1 MEHDRA
7 IDHAGRLHDF
17 LGKSITELDP
27 KMSNNLYA
35 NTRLFSEHI
44 GLDTEVSKPVTV
56 IQPNE
61 FRPKDDDLITGLTGI
76 GQLADRLI
84 SRIAAAKVRT
94 EAANAKVEQAFVK
107 LDSAAVVLE
116 RVAEKA
122 EAEADAAI
130 ARIGQVSN
138 MEPE

>member
-1 MEHDRA
+1 VEHDRA

-17 LGKSITELDP
+17 LDKTITEL
-27 KMSNNLYA
+27 
-35 NTRLFSEHI
+35 
-44 GLDTEVSKPVTV
+44 KPMTV
-56 IQPNE
+56 IQANQFTAE
-61 FRPKDDDLITGLTGI
+61 DRESWARPGQIVHVSADKLKKHDDIIASLTGI
-76 GQLADRLI
+76 GALADRFI
-84 SRIAAAKVRT
+84 GRIAAAKVRA
-94 EAANAKVEQAFVK
+94 EAANTKVEQAFVK
-107 LDSAAVVLE
+107 IDSAAVVLE

>member
-17 LGKSITELDP
+17 LDR
-27 KMSNNLYA
+27 NL
-35 NTRLFSEHI
+35 RQM
-44 GLDTEVSKPVTV
+44 TV
-56 IQPNE
+56 IQPNQFIHDDMTNPDIQE
-61 FRPKDDDLITGLTGI
+61 RYKRDFGRPKDDELITGLTGI

-94 EAANAKVEQAFVK
+94 ESANTKVEQAFVK
-107 LDSAAVVLE
+107 IDSAAVVLE

>member
-17 LGKSITELDP
+17 LGKSITDLN
-27 KMSNNLYA
+27 M
-35 NTRLFSEHI
+35 
-44 GLDTEVSKPVTV
+44 TV

-61 FRPKDDDLITGLTGI
+61 FRPVKKDELITGLTGI

-94 EAANAKVEQAFVK
+94 EAANTKVEQAFVK
-107 LDSAAVVLE
+107 IDSAAVVLE